1 MSNPL
6 PPIALSPA
14 VLGALQARSAAPR
27 PPVAPEQDAPPKPA
41 PARADAPVRRGQ
53 YLDIVV

>member
-1 MSNPL
+1 MTQPL

-14 VLGALQARSAAPR
+14 TLGALQARGAT
-27 PPVAPEQDAPPKPA
+27 PKLPA
-41 PARADAPVRRGQ
+41 PAPQTLTANPASARPEGAARRGQ

>member
-14 VLGALQARSAAPR
+14 ALGALQARPAAPR
-27 PPVAPEQDAPPKPA
+27 PGVAPEQDAPPKPA
-41 PARADAPVRRGQ
+41 PADAPVRRGQ